1 MNVRREPLLHEGIT
15 DAQCVSPLIGLLFE
29 RLDMYTPTKFEIKD
43 KADEFIDSWL
53 ADDEGLADALVMNL
67 PKVRALLNSKR
78 ANRDDALLDLQ
89 EALRAY
95 ARKQRD
101 FEDEA
106 EDWLISNA
114 GQTIQ
119 TDVDDFKFI
128 AHEVAA

>member
-1 MNVRREPLLHEGIT
+1 
-15 DAQCVSPLIGLLFE
+15 
-29 RLDMYTPTKFEIKD
+29 MYKPTKFEIKD
-43 KADEFIDSWL
+43 KADEFIDAWL
-53 ADDEGLADALVMNL
+53 ADDEGMADALVMNI

-128 AHEVAA
+128 AHKDAA